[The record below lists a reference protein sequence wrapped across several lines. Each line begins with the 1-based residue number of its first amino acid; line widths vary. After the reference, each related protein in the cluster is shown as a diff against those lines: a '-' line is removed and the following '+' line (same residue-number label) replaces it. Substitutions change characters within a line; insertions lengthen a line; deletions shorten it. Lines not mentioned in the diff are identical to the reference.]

1 MPLVD
6 PGGALCSVVSA
17 LQTAVTPARRQVL
30 GHGSTGNEHG
40 RRKGVEESV
49 HLIVTNTGND
59 SQEQSSFFRKEHRL
73 DCYGI
78 PMSTWVENFCHN
90 LQRSMHEFF
99 SAFLGEKTKETEPV
113 HQGSLRGSSAV
124 SFTVEEDKPVRDDFG
139 SGAKF
144 IQCFE
149 KKKENSSS
157 DPSWPGSSDE
167 VMLRPRWPLL
177 R

>member
-1 MPLVD
+1 VL
-6 PGGALCSVVSA
+6 GRQRS
-17 LQTAVTPARRQVL
+17 AVTPARRQVL

-124 SFTVEEDKPVRDDFG
+124 SSQWRKTNQYATILDRGQNSFSVSKR
-139 SGAKF
+139 
-144 IQCFE
+144 
-149 KKKENSSS
+149 KKKIH
-157 DPSWPGSSDE
+157 P
-167 VMLRPRWPLL
+167 VIPLGQGHQT